1 MSTALIQHAFHGQ
14 AIRVVL
20 DEHGEPWF
28 VAKDVTAVLG
38 ITNGRDALSRVD
50 SDGVGTADVIDSLG
64 RTQAASTVNEGG
76 LYELIFQSRRPE
88 AREFRRWVT
97 TEVLPSIRR
106 TGHYGP
112 ADVAQI
118 TRSDLARWVIEAEAR
133 AEKAEAAVAILEPPA
148 RAWQTLAEATGD
160 YSLRDAAQI
169 LDRDESIKTGQNRLA
184 QYLRQ
189 IGWLDKTGT
198 PYQRVVEVGYVRSR
212 ARTYRHHRTGEEMV
226 AEPQVRITGK
236 GLSWLHK
243 HLGGTEPLDA
253 ELPALPLEVVR

>member
-1 MSTALIQHAFHGQ
+1 MATDLIQHAFHGQ
-14 AIRVVL
+14 AVRVVL

-28 VAKDVTAVLG
+28 VLNDLCTVLG
-38 ITNGRDALSRVD
+38 IANPRNVAARLDDDMKGVRPVDTLGGAQATTCVTEPGMYEVVVRSDSPLARD
-50 SDGVGTADVIDSLG
+50 
-64 RTQAASTVNEGG
+64 
-76 LYELIFQSRRPE
+76 
-88 AREFRRWVT
+88 FRRWVT

-106 TGHYGP
+106 TGSYGP

-133 AEKAEAAVAILEPPA
+133 AEKAEAQVAVLGPPA
-148 RAWQTLAEATGD
+148 RAWQTLADATGD

-189 IGWLDKTGT
+189 IGWLDRHGV
-198 PYQRVVEVGYVRSR
+198 PYQRAVEVGYVRSR

-236 GLSWLHK
+236 GLTWLHK
-243 HLGGTEPLDA
+243 HLGGTEPLDP
-253 ELPALPLEVVR
+253 ELPASPLEVVR